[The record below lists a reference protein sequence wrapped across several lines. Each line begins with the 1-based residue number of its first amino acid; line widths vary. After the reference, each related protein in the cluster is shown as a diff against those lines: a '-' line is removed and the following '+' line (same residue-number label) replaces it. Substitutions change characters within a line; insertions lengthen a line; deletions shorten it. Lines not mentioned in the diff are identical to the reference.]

1 MKYKKIIS
9 IMLAAS
15 VISLAAGCSNYRTV
29 THDDFMETCDQLGA
43 QEVEIENYDFTAEDF
58 EDGLLISFDEDDIEE
73 YGYYFRMV
81 LSMSKIGLGIDVD
94 DIENISIY
102 GRVDPGVSYW
112 KGFFSDDF
120 DFEEVD
126 FSDYESD
133 GVVALQITL
142 SEEYEVDDLM
152 DGIDDLFAQI
162 GIDTDDLSKK
172 EWNYNNDNGYL
183 RLHVD
188 ISELTEAFLESDAFE
203 IIQELDE
210 DRDYEEMIEGR
221 TGDIGIEFEVSPNN
235 VFVLLG
241 VNVNH
246 EPDRLNELC
255 DSLRLS
261 NPLNLPSNGDAV
273 ESVINSVDRYA
284 GIFDRTMN
292 SYLDRAREA
301 AEEFEEEQML
311 NGF

>member
-112 KGFFSDDF
+112 EGFFSDDF

-210 DRDYEEMIEGR
+210 DRDYGEMIEGR
-221 TGDIGIEFEVSPNN
+221 TGDIGIDFEVSPNN

-273 ESVINSVDRYA
+273 ESVIYSVDRYA
-284 GIFDRTMN
+284 GVFDRTMN

-301 AEEFEEEQML
+301 AEELEQSQDAY
-311 NGF
+311 GF

>member
-9 IMLAAS
+9 IVLAAS

-58 EDGLLISFDEDDIEE
+58 EDGLLITFDEDDIEE

-81 LSMSKIGLGIDVD
+81 LSMSKLGLGIDVD

-112 KGFFSDDF
+112 EGFFSDDF

-172 EWNYNNDNGYL
+172 EWNYNNNNGYL

-210 DRDYEEMIEGR
+210 DRDYEEIIEGR

-301 AEEFEEEQML
+301 AEELEQSQDAY
-311 NGF
+311 GF

>member
-9 IMLAAS
+9 IVLAAS
-15 VISLAAGCSNYRTV
+15 IISLSAGCSNYRTV

-58 EDGLLISFDEDDIEE
+58 EDGLLITFDEDDIEE

-112 KGFFSDDF
+112 EGFFSDDF

-126 FSDYESD
+126 FSDYEVD

-172 EWNYNNDNGYL
+172 EWNYNNNNGYL

-301 AEEFEEEQML
+301 AEELEQSQDAY
-311 NGF
+311 GF

>member
-1 MKYKKIIS
+1 MKFKKIIS

-15 VISLAAGCSNYRTV
+15 VIALAAGCSNYRTV

-58 EDGLLISFDEDDIEE
+58 EDGLLITFDEDDIEE

-81 LSMSKIGLGIDVD
+81 LSMSKLGLGIDVD

-112 KGFFSDDF
+112 EGFFSDDF

-142 SEEYEVDDLM
+142 SEEYEVDELM

-172 EWNYNNDNGYL
+172 EWNYNNNNGYL

-210 DRDYEEMIEGR
+210 DRDYEEIIEGR

-301 AEEFEEEQML
+301 AEELEQAQDAY
-311 NGF
+311 GF

>member
-9 IMLAAS
+9 IVLAAS
-15 VISLAAGCSNYRTV
+15 IISLSAGCSNYRTV

-58 EDGLLISFDEDDIEE
+58 EDGLLITFDEDDIEE

-112 KGFFSDDF
+112 EGFFSDDF

-172 EWNYNNDNGYL
+172 EWNYNNNNGYL

-210 DRDYEEMIEGR
+210 DRDYEEIIEGR

-301 AEEFEEEQML
+301 AEELEQSQDAY
-311 NGF
+311 GF